1 MSKYVFVYTQGT
13 ATDENR
19 STMEEWGKFFENLGA
34 AVADIGHPV
43 GAGSSVG
50 AGGKT
55 GPTRT
60 GVTGYSVIEAD
71 SLELA
76 TKLAAD
82 CPMISDGGTVEVFET
97 LAM

>member
-1 MSKYVFVYTQGT
+1 MSSYLFVYTQGT

-19 STMEEWGKFFENLGA
+19 SSLEQWGAFFESLGP
-34 AVADIGHPV
+34 AVADIGKPV
-43 GAGSSVG
+43 GEGTAVG
-50 AGGKT
+50 AGGAT

-82 CPMISDGGTVEVFET
+82 CPMISDGGTVEVFEA
-97 LAM
+97 LPM